1 MSYIEKE
8 ALLEHKRKM
17 KGFDLSIEYWSEAVL
32 CEDIRNAPTA
42 DVVEV
47 RHGYWKDRYGNK
59 FANRHYECSVCQEP
73 ALDRAKIDSL
83 MTAYH
88 EQYLSPFCPHCGAK
102 MDGERRTEND

>member
-1 MSYIEKE
+1 MSYIERE

-47 RHGYWKDRYGNK
+47 RHGEWLERSYGELQCSACGIVQEDEPHRYN
-59 FANRHYECSVCQEP
+59 Y
-73 ALDRAKIDSL
+73 
-83 MTAYH
+83 
-88 EQYLSPFCPHCGAK
+88 CPCCGAK
-102 MDGERRTEND
+102 MDGGRSDNDNN